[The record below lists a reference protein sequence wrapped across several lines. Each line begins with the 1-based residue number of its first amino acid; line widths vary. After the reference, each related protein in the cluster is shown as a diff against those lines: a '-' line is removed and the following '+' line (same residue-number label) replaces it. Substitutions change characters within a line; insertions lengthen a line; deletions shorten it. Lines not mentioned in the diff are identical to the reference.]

1 MKKTNRRPSGQT
13 WASISSGGNRRQSHT
28 RIKLSEVALK
38 TWCIIDEGGQDATSC
53 PQFAHALCWLAD
65 DRAVQG
71 EQSRNKGH
79 TGCSHGDTLQHF
91 FFSSWNCFAVSSR
104 KFTWL
109 ISILMSQSVSEIFEK
124 LHLFFCCFFL
134 KGSLPKECFSPLKTI
149 NGFSSSYS
157 CKCFWKCFMLF
168 FSKGKL
174 TELFSNDNIFF
185 LNLSKNNFFLKNLWA
200 FWKRLCLP
208 ELY

>member
-91 FFSSWNCFAVSSR
+91 FFLPGIVLRFLRENSLDWFPFWWVNFFRNLWKTALV
-104 KFTWL
+104 FL
-109 ISILMSQSVSEIFEK
+109 
-124 LHLFFCCFFL
+124 LFFF
-134 KGSLPKECFSPLKTI
+134 
-149 NGFSSSYS
+149 
-157 CKCFWKCFMLF
+157 
-168 FSKGKL
+168 KGKPSKRMFFPPQNDKW
-174 TELFSNDNIFF
+174 LFIKLF
-185 LNLSKNNFFLKNLWA
+185 L
-200 FWKRLCLP
+200 
-208 ELY
+208 